1 LFLGGRF
8 VSAGFAPAL
17 TDYRP
22 IEAYKREQS
31 SIARRRLYPL
41 TVFYT
46 AYSLIV
52 TLLLLN
58 SRDPLLGIMFYLAGV
73 PAWTLVEYL
82 FHRYVLRG
90 YFPVGKS
97 LLGGLLHETLDTFH
111 RERHHERPF
120 DGRHINAEL
129 KDLLPLF
136 FVAAPFS
143 FLLPVY
149 TLPALLAGVVQSYV
163 GEAWAHYFLHF
174 GKSRNRFLRYL
185 RRCHLCHHSQRGM
198 ENGYGITGGILDCV
212 FHKQYP
218 KPVGRSLSKGGG
230 HAIRVKKM
238 TRSEALRLFRERFRQ
253 Q

>member
-1 LFLGGRF
+1 
-8 VSAGFAPAL
+8 VSAGLAPAL

-22 IEAYKREQS
+22 IEASFEAYKRGQS

-41 TVFYT
+41 TVFSTTY
-46 AYSLIV
+46 LFIV
-52 TLLLLN
+52 TLFLLN
-58 SRDPLLGIMFYLAGV
+58 SRDPWLGIMFYLAGV

-82 FHRYVLRG
+82 SHRYLPHGRV
-90 YFPVGKS
+90 PPGKS
-97 LLGGLLHETLDTFH
+97 FLGGLLHEALDTFH
-111 RERHHERPF
+111 REQHRERPF
-120 DGRHINAEL
+120 DGRHINGDL
-129 KDLLPLF
+129 KDFLPLF

-174 GKSRNRFLRYL
+174 GKSRNRFFRYL
-185 RRCHLCHHSQRGM
+185 KRCHLYHHSQRGI
-198 ENGYGITGGILDCV
+198 ENDCGITTGILDCV
-212 FHKQYP
+212 FHTQYP
-218 KPVGRSLSKGGG
+218 KPVCRSLSEGGG

-238 TRSEALRLFRERFRQ
+238 TRSEALRLFRERFKQ